1 MTANTGK
8 LAFFE
13 IVNSNLYTPYLTA
26 SNYDLS
32 IRTDTVAQRLFLGT
46 GSNANSNAGIMIS
59 SNNVNIYGN
68 LTTSN
73 MVVMGT
79 LTACNVEYVMSN
91 ITIYNNETVNSNLTV
106 SGIVTCGSNLTIGGG
121 LALSNTTG
129 IVNISSSGSYLGVG
143 KTPAYNLDVNGNVNF
158 TGALT
163 QNGVAFTSGGGS
175 QWTSS
180 GANVYVG
187 SGSNVGIGKNP
198 AYALDVVGN
207 VNMTGN
213 LTTGGIQYL
222 SFSQNILPCYF
233 PPTALSSISQ
243 TTGQIINNISYFIT
257 TSGNQY
263 NNTVGLYSIFSP
275 TPLGP
280 ATLTGWGGSGGVW
293 NGYQNG
299 TSLPTKGSAINCQ
312 GIIGGG
318 FTMALNPGVTMT
330 GYTIQIY
337 YTNTL
342 TYYIYGSFDGIN
354 WGSQLNKLENITV
367 TLNGNQ
373 QYTFPFKVANQTPF
387 SYYAVVFVTVSAGG
401 DFVLNN
407 FSFIGNGS
415 VNSINV
421 NGTLTKTAGSFDIS
435 HPTPNKAS
443 LGYRLR
449 HCFVESPTRGDNIYR
464 FKVEATVDNYIETIK
479 LDDYW
484 HDLNEN
490 PQVWVTRNDGF
501 GHGYGIMDAT
511 LSTLA
516 VNCERAGNY
525 DVLLIGTRKD
535 QDAIDF
541 FDNSGGVEYIKH

>member
-1 MTANTGK
+1 MSVNTGQV
-8 LAFFE
+8 AFFE

-91 ITIYNNETVNSNLTV
+91 ITIYNNETVKSNLTV

-207 VNMTGN
+207 VNMTGGIYN
-213 LTTGGIQYL
+213 GGTQMISFASGSVASDVYCPWSGNQL
-222 SFSQNILPCYF
+222 SY
-233 PPTALSSISQ
+233 SSISSY
-243 TTGQIINNISYFIT
+243 TTLAATCVLTSQSMSSLNGTYIVSCSSLSTTMAVGNNAAYA
-257 TSGNQY
+257 SGNNWY
-263 NNTVGLYSIFSP
+263 TPTRADGSSTTVSGTNYS
-275 TPLGP
+275 G
-280 ATLTGWGGSGGVW
+280 AW
-293 NGYQNG
+293 
-299 TSLPTKGSAINCQ
+299 A
-312 GIIGGG
+312 
-318 FTMALNPGVTMT
+318 
-330 GYTIQIY
+330 
-337 YTNTL
+337 
-342 TYYIYGSFDGIN
+342 
-354 WGSQLNKLENITV
+354 QL
-367 TLNGNQ
+367 
-373 QYTFPFKVANQTPF
+373 QTPNIF
-387 SYYAVVFVTVSAGG
+387 ATKA
-401 DFVLNN
+401 FVLQ
-407 FSFIGNGS
+407 
-415 VNSINV
+415 V
-421 NGTLTKTAGSFDIS
+421 NGTITFNVVFCGSTNGSTWTLLFSGNPSNGNLTYVTNYVTPVSYNYFRLIFTTYPTSTVEMSGMFSLYGTTYNTTNQVSINGTLSKTAGSFDIS
-435 HPTPNKAS
+435 HPNQNKAS

-501 GHGYGIMDAT
+501 GHGYGIIDST

>member
-163 QNGVAFTSGGGS
+163 QNGVAFSSGGGS

-207 VNMTGN
+207 VNMTGGIYN
-213 LTTGGIQYL
+213 GGTQFLTFTPAFTGTT
-222 SFSQNILPCYF
+222 YF
-233 PPTALSSISQ
+233 PPGPLTSLATTLSGYSSGNGTYVCSSSSVEDVQLACYAFGGSLSTIYPQWYS
-243 TTGQIINNISYFIT
+243 SYGVPGNYT
-257 TSGNQY
+257 TSY
-263 NNTVGLYSIFSP
+263 NPSYIGSYNTVVQS
-275 TPLGP
+275 
-280 ATLTGWGGSGGVW
+280 
-293 NGYQNG
+293 
-299 TSLPTKGSAINCQ
+299 
-312 GIIGGG
+312 
-318 FTMALNPGVTMT
+318 
-330 GYTIQIY
+330 
-337 YTNTL
+337 
-342 TYYIYGSFDGIN
+342 
-354 WGSQLNKLENITV
+354 
-367 TLNGNQ
+367 
-373 QYTFPFKVANQTPF
+373 
-387 SYYAVVFVTVSAGG
+387 
-401 DFVLNN
+401 
-407 FSFIGNGS
+407 
-415 VNSINV
+415 
-421 NGTLTKTAGSFDIS
+421 
-435 HPTPNKAS
+435 
-443 LGYRLR
+443 
-449 HCFVESPTRGDNIYR
+449 
-464 FKVEATVDNYIETIK
+464 
-479 LDDYW
+479 
-484 HDLNEN
+484 
-490 PQVWVTRNDGF
+490 
-501 GHGYGIMDAT
+501 
-511 LSTLA
+511 
-516 VNCERAGNY
+516 
-525 DVLLIGTRKD
+525 IGT
-535 QDAIDF
+535 
-541 FDNSGGVEYIKH
+541 VME